1 MSKYPNAQFIS
12 SANAIDQFV
21 SDQGTEVA
29 FAGRSN
35 AGKSSAINTI
45 INRRKFARTSKA
57 PGRTRLVN
65 FFSLRGDTR
74 IVDLPGYGFAR
85 VSDSVRQHWGDL
97 LSTYF
102 KVRRSLTGLFL
113 IIDCRRGLSDF
124 NRKMFE
130 FTRNMTLPIHV
141 LLTKSDKLKKIKA
154 KQALYDVTKE
164 LQDLATI
171 QLFSSHNNPSPA
183 SISSSHKH
191 SFQVLQI
198 RKVFEIYKSKQS

>member
-21 SDQGTEVA
+21 PDQGTEVA

-35 AGKSSAINTI
+35 AGKSSAINAI

-65 FFSLRGDTR
+65 FFSLRGNTR

-85 VSDSVRQHWGDL
+85 VSSSVRRHWGDL

-124 NRKMFE
+124 DRKMFE

-141 LLTKSDKLKKIKA
+141 LLTKSDKLKKSRQNKRSMTSQKNYKIVPPFNCF
-154 KQALYDVTKE
+154 L
-164 LQDLATI
+164 LIIGRGL
-171 QLFSSHNNPSPA
+171 
-183 SISSSHKH
+183 
-191 SFQVLQI
+191 
-198 RKVFEIYKSKQS
+198 RKLRIC

>member
-65 FFSLRGDTR
+65 FFSLRGNTR

-85 VSDSVRQHWGDL
+85 VSDSVRRHWGDL

-124 NRKMFE
+124 DRKMFE

-164 LQDLATI
+164 LQDRATI
-171 QLFSSHNNPSPA
+171 QLFSSHNRQGVEEA
-183 SISSSHKH
+183 QDMLER
-191 SFQVLQI
+191 FL
-198 RKVFEIYKSKQS
+198 KQ

>member
-21 SDQGTEVA
+21 PDQGTEVA

-74 IVDLPGYGFAR
+74 IVDLPGYGLPEFPIPY
-85 VSDSVRQHWGDL
+85 VSIG
-97 LSTYF
+97 
-102 KVRRSLTGLFL
+102 
-113 IIDCRRGLSDF
+113 
-124 NRKMFE
+124 
-130 FTRNMTLPIHV
+130 
-141 LLTKSDKLKKIKA
+141 
-154 KQALYDVTKE
+154 
-164 LQDLATI
+164 
-171 QLFSSHNNPSPA
+171 
-183 SISSSHKH
+183 
-191 SFQVLQI
+191 
-198 RKVFEIYKSKQS
+198 EIYYQLTLKLGIA